1 MSDINERSWHFL
13 KMEVKLIDDE
23 IYIWF
28 YGVDGSNCPTRVV
41 HLPATEER
49 IRQLDRGGNPVSLHW
64 EIRPGV
70 EITPTL
76 GIGWFDEYDCMAE
89 AAILII
95 EDGKMRIKW
104 LRYSTDDDCAALR
117 SWASWNPIE
126 RKKNRVAYGHIK
138 DIGYWSIT
146 DGFDIIEDSRKEVDV
161 YFEYCGQVYYVTSVF
176 DDDPYVSLNYYDSAY
191 DTVFSLIREVKILGV
206 NLDREF
212 PTAKFVQTMEDIGYG
227 PNEVECTKMI
237 TQNGTSLTISITKE
251 ARILGLEKGDYVDV
265 KLSTR

>member
-1 MSDINERSWHFL
+1 MSEKNERSWHFL
-13 KMEVKLIDDE
+13 KMEVKLIDGE

-49 IRQLDRGGNPVSLHW
+49 IRQLDQGGNPVSLHW

-89 AAILII
+89 SARLII
-95 EDGKMRIKW
+95 EDGKMRIEW
-104 LRYSTDDDCAALR
+104 LRPDEYDDGAALIA
-117 SWASWNPIE
+117 WASWSPIE
-126 RKKNRVAYGHIK
+126 RKKNRVAYGYVR

-146 DGFDIIEDSRKEVDV
+146 DGFDIVEDSRKEVDV
-161 YFEYCGQVYYVTSVF
+161 YFEYRGQVYYITSVF
-176 DDDPYVSLNYYDSAY
+176 EGDPNVSLDYYDSANGTDFGY
-191 DTVFSLIREVKILGV
+191 NPDLNILGE
-206 NLDREF
+206 NLDLEF
-212 PTAKFVQTMEDIGYG
+212 PTAKFAQTMEDIGYG
-227 PNEVECTKMI
+227 PIEVECTKMI